1 MVMNPTR
8 KCHLQ
13 YSVRPRRG
21 AGTDSC
27 LSEPI
32 FQRWVSPTKYHLVSL
47 QTFSP
52 THDRGAELAV
62 SVRVAAIGALRG
74 RPRVVEDKER
84 SHRLGVVILWVREKK
99 ATTECDTERKKPITN
114 AQQHFGRNRQTSE
127 ERFSFSIFQSQFFG
141 VFFVCFCLSHFL
153 SRVEALWTSLRSSAD
168 ILLGSWAM
176 LPVMMVTMTTRA
188 RPLVIMARDVL
199 PPGGAL
205 VKCLLWPVIKRT
217 HG

>member
-1 MVMNPTR
+1 MLFVLCFVTNNKAVWIPMVMNPTR

-32 FQRWVSPTKYHLVSL
+32 FLRWVSPTKYHLVNL
-47 QTFSP
+47 QTITP

-74 RPRVVEDKER
+74 RPWVVEDKER
-84 SHRLGVVILWVREKK
+84 SHGLGVVILWVREKK

-114 AQQHFGRNRQTSE
+114 TQQHFGWNRQTSE
-127 ERFSFSIFQSQFFG
+127 ERFSFSISQS
-141 VFFVCFCLSHFL
+141 
-153 SRVEALWTSLRSSAD
+153 
-168 ILLGSWAM
+168 
-176 LPVMMVTMTTRA
+176 
-188 RPLVIMARDVL
+188 
-199 PPGGAL
+199 
-205 VKCLLWPVIKRT
+205 
-217 HG
+217 